1 MGAFFFKD
9 VIPSVDKLSRCLMP
23 QRVRSTVLQE
33 RLATRPRAGPAGP
46 KHKMPMVLLASQ
58 ELAARAATH
67 DRHLRRGAQLAVAK
81 TAS

>member
-1 MGAFFFKD
+1 
-9 VIPSVDKLSRCLMP
+9 MP
-23 QRVRSTVLQE
+23 LRDAQ
-33 RLATRPRAGPAGP
+33 AAPAGQLPRGRAPAGRP
-46 KHKMPMVLLASQ
+46 KTQGLPMVLLTSQ

>member
-1 MGAFFFKD
+1 MFSNELLK
-9 VIPSVDKLSRCLMP
+9 
-23 QRVRSTVLQE
+23 RVRSTVLQE

-46 KHKMPMVLLASQ
+46 TQGLPMVLLASQ

-81 TAS
+81 TTS